1 MKVELKV
8 NDKSVRVEMTEE
20 QLKELGLIEEQR
32 TGYERVEKG
41 DVYYLNIING
51 ETVAET
57 ECNGRI
63 DEGRYDT
70 GNYYSNK
77 IFFILFFL

>member
-1 MKVELKV
+1 MQVELKV
-8 NDKSVRVEMTEE
+8 NDKSVQAEIPEE
-20 QLKELGLIEEQR
+20 QLKETVLFEQLKRLGLIEEQR

-57 ECNGRI
+57 E
-63 DEGRYDT
+63 
-70 GNYYSNK
+70 
-77 IFFILFFL
+77 

>member
-32 TGYERVEKG
+32 TGYERVKKG
-41 DVYYLNIING
+41 EMYYLVDIYNNIMR
-51 ETVAET
+51 VT
-57 ECNGRI
+57 EDN
-63 DEGRYDT
+63 D
-70 GNYYSNK
+70 
-77 IFFILFFL
+77 